1 MKSKKNLVFLGMM
14 GSGKTSIGL
23 ILSKKLNINFIEMDY
38 SYDSPSTQWWV
49 DLSSAIVFGL
59 LFSTFLTLLVTPC
72 ALMVGSNLFRR
83 FSKTK

>member
-1 MKSKKNLVFLGMM
+1 
-14 GSGKTSIGL
+14 
-23 ILSKKLNINFIEMDY
+23 MDY

-83 FSKTK
+83 FSKSK